1 MLALFRFYMFPSPQ
15 FIAALYFVAHSLKYN
30 IMKYKL
36 WFHISVLLN
45 HSLWHVM
52 LQLQLARLPLIV
64 ALPPI
69 LTSLRIISS

>member
-52 LQLQLARLPLIV
+52 LQLQLAVHLS
-64 ALPPI
+64 AAAEKDN
-69 LTSLRIISS
+69 